1 MQKQPS
7 VLVIEDA
14 LEIAAIYTEI
24 LEMNGMSVEH
34 IADGALA
41 LRRLAGDAP
50 DLILLDMHLPNVSG
64 LELLTYIRESAHLRH
79 TRVVAIT
86 ANALLGQD
94 LEDKA
99 DLTLIKPV
107 NFTQINELTQRML
120 RVPSAAS
127 RAAAVTTVPQ

>member
-1 MQKQPS
+1 MHTQPL
-7 VLVIEDA
+7 VLIIEDA
-14 LEIAAIYTEI
+14 VEIAAIYTEI

-34 IADGALA
+34 IADGAVALA
-41 LRRLAGDAP
+41 RLAGDAP

-64 LELLTYIRESAHLRH
+64 LELLSYIRESDHLKH

-94 LEDKA
+94 LEEKA

-107 NFTQINELTQRML
+107 NFTQINELTRRML
-120 RVPSAAS
+120 QLPTAVIPVVSA
-127 RAAAVTTVPQ
+127 VPQ